1 MNLIKDLF
9 SKNYR
14 IILFVYLLFIF
25 ESALILIYPLIL
37 GNTIDS
43 FVNKEYS
50 YILYLILVL
59 GSFITSSY
67 YRRIYDTRV
76 YSTLYR
82 KLILKY
88 INIEIDK
95 KTNTSTINART
106 NMLHSFVDFI
116 EVDLPYI
123 FYAVFSIV
131 GSILI
136 IMFSYNFNIGLIVLF
151 SLIPILFISKYF
163 KDKLSVKYA
172 ESNDLSEK
180 DIDEL
185 ESKDKTKIKHHYLLK
200 NLLSIKISNIDASNT
215 MFNYIVNYSLII
227 IVLLVFSITDIP
239 TIGAVMALY
248 QYVLKFTD
256 GAMMIPN
263 LLLRYEYL
271 KDVIKRIEE

>member
-43 FVNKEYS
+43 FINKEYS

-95 KTNTSTINART
+95 KTNISTINART
-106 NMLHSFVDFI
+106 KMLYAFVAFI
-116 EVDLPYI
+116 EFDLPYI
-123 FYAVFSIV
+123 FYTVFSIV
-131 GSILI
+131 GSISI
-136 IMFSYNFNIGLIVLF
+136 IIFSYNFNIGLILLF

-163 KDKLSVKYA
+163 KHKLSVKYA

-185 ESKDKTKIKHHYLLK
+185 ESKDKTKIKHHYILK
-200 NLLSIKISNIDASNT
+200 NLLDINISNIDASNN
-215 MFNYIVNYSLII
+215 MFNHIVNYLLII

-239 TIGAVMALY
+239 TIGSVMALY

-256 GAMMIPN
+256 GTMMIPN

-271 KDVIKRIEE
+271 KDVIKRI